1 MGKIREDKKL
11 RDRTLV
17 FKDRREA
24 GKSLAEKLENYQDSN
39 AWVLAIPAGG
49 VPIGVEI
56 SKKLGL
62 RFDLAIVRKIHIPW
76 NPEAGFGAVSWDG
89 KVLYNKTLLRNLD
102 ISETEANNLVE
113 KEKEDIEKRM
123 DLFRDKKPFPDLGED
138 TVIITDD
145 GLASGFTML
154 SAVESVKER
163 NPKKLVVTVP
173 TGSETALQRIEP
185 EVDEL
190 VCLNIRTGPTFAVA
204 GAYEDCRDLSDEEV
218 EEILED
224 FRKQEK

>member
-1 MGKIREDKKL
+1 MGKIIEEEKF

-17 FKDRREA
+17 FKDRGDA
-24 GKSLAEKLENYQDSN
+24 GKSLAEKLENYQNSG

-49 VPIGVEI
+49 VPIGVEL

-76 NPEAGFGAVSWDG
+76 NPEAGFGAVTWDG

-102 ISETEANNLVE
+102 LSEAEAKNLVE

-123 DLFRDKKPFPDLGED
+123 DLFRGKEPFPDLKGE
-138 TVIITDD
+138 TVIIADD

-163 NPKKLVVTVP
+163 KPKKLVVAVP
-173 TGSETALQRIEP
+173 TGSETAIQRIEP

-190 VCLNIRTGPTFAVA
+190 VCINIRTGPTFSVA
-204 GAYEDCRDLSDEEV
+204 GAYKNWRDLSDEEV
-218 EEILED
+218 MEILKK
-224 FRKQEK
+224 FRKQK